1 MQYQIKQRVFSLGD
15 SYDIT
20 DDAGTPVF
28 QVQGKAF
35 SFGNSLDL
43 LDMGGQPLAHI
54 QQRLLSLTATY
65 DISRDGA
72 VALTVHKQAF
82 SWTPHFD
89 IDGPGGSYTMDGDWT
104 DWNFQIETGGQ
115 VVARVGKQ
123 FALFTDCYGMEIA
136 DGADVPTLLC
146 LAIVM
151 DEVAHPD
158 NRN

>member
-15 SYDIT
+15 SYDIV
-20 DDAGTPVF
+20 DESGNPVF
-28 QVQGKAF
+28 RVQGRAF
-35 SFGNSLDL
+35 SLGNSLDL
-43 LDMGGQPLAHI
+43 MDLDGQILAHI
-54 QQRLLSLTATY
+54 QQRLLSFTATY

-72 VALTVHKQAF
+72 VLLTVHQKAF

-104 DWNFQIETGGQ
+104 DWDFQIDSGGRT
-115 VVARVGKQ
+115 VARIGKQ
-123 FALFTDCYGMEIA
+123 FALFTDCYGVEVA

>member
-1 MQYQIKQRVFSLGD
+1 MRYQIKQRVFTMGD

-20 DDAGTPVF
+20 DEQGNVAF

-35 SFGNSLDL
+35 SLGNSLDL
-43 LDMGGQPLAHI
+43 LDPLGRPLAHI

-65 DISRDGA
+65 DISRNGA
-72 VALTVHKQAF
+72 VALTVHQKAF

-89 IDGPGGSYTMDGDWT
+89 IEGPGGSYTMDGDWT
-104 DWNFQIETGGQ
+104 DWEFQIETGGQ
-115 VVARVGKQ
+115 MVARISKQ
-123 FALFTDCYGMEIA
+123 FALFTDSYAVDVA

-158 NRN
+158 NRD

>member
-20 DDAGTPVF
+20 DGGGNPAF
-28 QVQGKAF
+28 RVQGRAF
-35 SFGNSLDL
+35 SLGNSLDL
-43 LDMGGQPLAHI
+43 LGLDGQPLAHI
-54 QQRLLSLTATY
+54 QQRLLSFTATY
-65 DISRDGA
+65 DISRGGS
-72 VALTVHKQAF
+72 VVLTVHQQAF

-89 IDGPGGSYTMDGDWT
+89 IEGPGGSYTMDGDWT
-104 DWNFQIETGGQ
+104 DWNFRIETGGQ
-115 VVARVGKQ
+115 TVARIGKQ
-123 FALFTDCYGMEIA
+123 FALFTDCYGVEVA

-158 NRN
+158 AQN